1 MFWCQLYQGHQE
13 LYCRQCFEYQTCLSK
28 EKIPMR
34 KIWHKQNYASGI
46 RIHKTNQPCD
56 FTENKPKQ
64 NKKRKENFLNSQLF
78 GSSIFIFHK
87 LTTSKDGWSCDIRLK
102 RKRLMSNLGVFGTYW
117 KNINCCSRN
126 FWSGSWRLTRK
137 LIFKNG
143 NEMFK
148 PLNRLITM

>member
-1 MFWCQLYQGHQE
+1 MFWCRLYQGHQE

-64 NKKRKENFLNSQLF
+64 NKKSTNSQLF
-78 GSSIFIFHK
+78 GCSIFYISQTDHQQ
-87 LTTSKDGWSCDIRLK
+87 GWVVVWYK
-102 RKRLMSNLGVFGTYW
+102 AEKEATYVKPRYVW
-117 KNINCCSRN
+117 YLHRKNINCCSRN
-126 FWSGSWRLTRK
+126 FCSGSWRLTRK
-137 LIFKNG
+137 LILKNG
-143 NEMFK
+143 NETFK